1 METKIE
7 MSCIVIDIFTLS
19 YNKKNNN
26 NIRNDKMRISRF
38 KWGQYG
44 HFKK

>member
-1 METKIE
+1 METEIE

-19 YNKKNNN
+19 NNN
-26 NIRNDKMRISRF
+26 NNKRNDKMRISRF
-38 KWGQYG
+38 KWGQYS